1 MNMQRRPL
9 KKFTRKC
16 AALYRWFT
24 YYRKRV
30 RMIESEL
37 GSQLEAC

>member
-1 MNMQRRPL
+1 MKIQRKSL
-9 KKFTRKC
+9 KKFARRC
-16 AALYRWFT
+16 AAFYRLFT

-30 RMIESEL
+30 RMIEAEL